1 MISTTLFGMW
11 LKSLWDKFAY
21 YIMAAGIFAGSLLYM
36 LLKGR
41 SEGRAKLKEQLR
53 KADEKAAVK
62 TEKIKRNVEKASD
75 KDINRR
81 LDRWYRD

>member
-1 MISTTLFGMW
+1 MISSTLLLMW

-21 YIMAAGIFAGSLLYM
+21 YLVAAGIFAGSLLYM

-41 SEGRAKLKEQLR
+41 SEGRARLKEQLR

-62 TEKIKRNVEKASD
+62 TEKIKQSVGRASD
-75 KDINRR
+75 KEVNKR
-81 LDRWYRD
+81 LEKWYRD

>member
-1 MISTTLFGMW
+1 MISSTLLLMW
-11 LKSLWDKFAY
+11 LKSLWDKFAF
-21 YIMAAGIFAGSLLYM
+21 YIVAAGSIVVALLVAFG
-36 LLKGR
+36 KGK
-41 SEGRAKLKEQLR
+41 SAGRAKLKEQLR

-62 TEKIKRNVEKASD
+62 TEKIKRSVEQASD

>member
-1 MISTTLFGMW
+1 MISSTLIIMW

-21 YIMAAGIFAGSLLYM
+21 YIMVAGVFAASLVYM

-53 KADEKAAVK
+53 KADEKAALR
-62 TEKIKRNVEKASD
+62 TEKIKRSVERASD
-75 KDINRR
+75 QDVNKR
-81 LDRWYRD
+81 LEKWLRN